1 MAKMN
6 WDRAKVLDTSGPGY
20 KQQRLDRA
28 ADNWLDH
35 GSLNRK
41 PPAKVATKSIKGKP
55 KSPSSNT

>member
-1 MAKMN
+1 MTKIN
-6 WDRAKVLDTSGPGY
+6 WDRAKKLDTSDPGY

-41 PPAKVATKSIKGKP
+41 LPAKVATKSTKAKP
-55 KSPSSNT
+55 KKGS

>member
-1 MAKMN
+1 MTKIN
-6 WDRAKVLDTSGPGY
+6 WDRAKKSDTSEPGY

-41 PPAKVATKSIKGKP
+41 PPVKPTKAKRKP
-55 KSPSSNT
+55 PSSNT